1 MSSLL
6 SELAKLVSKG
16 MGEKLDKE
24 IMQEVQM
31 NEKLTAEQRV
41 LQELI
46 DYQREYKEQ
55 TQDYAPGNRYWAD
68 KFMTII
74 GKAKQALTAHTEP
87 EDEPLLHGELHGY
100 VSPDCGCKYC
110 EYGRNQ
116 IAQRKWDGFLE
127 DTDYRELPD
136 DMDIVDN
143 LYRNWLQQENK
154 TNGNH

>member
-1 MSSLL
+1 MSSIL

-87 EDEPLLHGELHGY
+87 EDEWIPTKNADKYTNDYEPDGAGGMKVKHTEPEDGEKGLPKLIEEAHRLNNELTA
-100 VSPDCGCKYC
+100 VLIMLNKYKISAPSK
-110 EYGRNQ
+110 E
-116 IAQRKWDGFLE
+116 
-127 DTDYRELPD
+127 
-136 DMDIVDN
+136 
-143 LYRNWLQQENK
+143 
-154 TNGNH
+154 